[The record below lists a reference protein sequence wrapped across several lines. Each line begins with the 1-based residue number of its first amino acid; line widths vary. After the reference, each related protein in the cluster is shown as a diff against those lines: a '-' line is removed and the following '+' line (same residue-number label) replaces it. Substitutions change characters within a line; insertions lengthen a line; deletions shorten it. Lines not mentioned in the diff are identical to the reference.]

1 MRTKQVDIYQR
12 YTPIPIAVLI
22 TAANCFDCDIYI
34 DNGKSK
40 VNVKDYDEMKKGL
53 VTRNRNLLFTLTA
66 KMRKPLKDGLRCYFN
81 HNLSERTPIC
91 HSTPMI
97 SGRLTPYPVFP

>member
-34 DNGKSK
+34 DN
-40 VNVKDYDEMKKGL
+40 VKNYDEMKKGL
-53 VTRNRNLLFTLTA
+53 VTRNRNLLFYFDG
-66 KMRKPLKDGLRCYFN
+66 KD
-81 HNLSERTPIC
+81 EKAAE
-91 HSTPMI
+91 
-97 SGRLTPYPVFP
+97 GRIEMLFQP

>member
-34 DNGKSK
+34 CLLYTSDAA
-40 VNVKDYDEMKKGL
+40 DE
-53 VTRNRNLLFTLTA
+53 
-66 KMRKPLKDGLRCYFN
+66 
-81 HNLSERTPIC
+81 
-91 HSTPMI
+91 
-97 SGRLTPYPVFP
+97 

>member
-1 MRTKQVDIYQR
+1 MPRT
-12 YTPIPIAVLI
+12 IPIAVLI

-53 VTRNRNLLFTLTA
+53 VTRNRNLLFYFDG
-66 KMRKPLKDGLRCYFN
+66 KD
-81 HNLSERTPIC
+81 EKAAE
-91 HSTPMI
+91 
-97 SGRLTPYPVFP
+97 GRIEMLFQP